1 MLRGLYTAH
10 TGLRN
15 EQNRMDILTNN
26 LANAS
31 TVGFKKEGSTSQPFR
46 EVLAVK
52 IKDSSVGLGAIQP
65 IGHSRLGVKIGEN
78 YTDFGQGP
86 FRITD
91 NTYDLALSGSGFF
104 ALEYTDSAGE
114 TSTKYTRAGN
124 FTLTQDG
131 YLVNNDGMYVLDTQN
146 RRIQLDT
153 LTTDTKID
161 DAGNIFQNERQVA
174 QIQVADFE
182 DYDYLEK
189 FGDTFFQPV
198 EGATPMDGTA
208 AVKSGVLEMSNM
220 SVISEMVNMI
230 SVTRAYES
238 NQKIVQ
244 TYDESL
250 EIAVTQLGRVQ

>member
-1 MLRGLYTAH
+1 M
-10 TGLRN
+10 
-15 EQNRMDILTNN
+15 
-26 LANAS
+26 
-31 TVGFKKEGSTSQPFR
+31 
-46 EVLAVK
+46 
-52 IKDSSVGLGAIQP
+52 
-65 IGHSRLGVKIGEN
+65 
-78 YTDFGQGP
+78 
-86 FRITD
+86 
-91 NTYDLALSGSGFF
+91 
-104 ALEYTDSAGE
+104 
-114 TSTKYTRAGN
+114 
-124 FTLTQDG
+124 TQDG

-161 DAGNIFQNERQVA
+161 DEGNIFQNERQVA

-198 EGATPMDGTA
+198 EGATPIDGTGE
-208 AVKSGVLEMSNM
+208 VKSGVLEMANM

-250 EIAVTQLGRVQ
+250 DIAVNQLGRIQ

>member
-31 TVGFKKEGSTSQPFR
+31 TVGFKKEGATSQPFR

-52 IKDSSVGLGAIQP
+52 VKDSSVGLGTVQP

-78 YTDFGQGP
+78 YTDYTQGS

-104 ALEYTDSAGE
+104 ALEYINGEGE

-124 FTLTQDG
+124 FTLTQEG
-131 YLVNNDGMYVLDTQN
+131 YLVNNDGMYVLDAQN

-153 LTTDTKID
+153 LTDARID
-161 DAGNIFQNERQVA
+161 DDGRIFQNEREVA

-198 EGATPMDGTA
+198 EGATLTEGTA
-208 AVKSGVLEMSNM
+208 EVKSGVLEMSNM

-230 SVTRAYES
+230 SVTRAYEA

-250 EIAVTQLGRVQ
+250 DIAVTQLGRVQ

>member
-31 TVGFKKEGSTSQPFR
+31 TVGFKKEGATSQPFR

-52 IKDSSVGLGAIQP
+52 VKDSSVGLGTVQP

-78 YTDFGQGP
+78 YTDYTQGS

-104 ALEYTDSAGE
+104 ALEYTNSEGE

-124 FTLTQDG
+124 FTLTQEG
-131 YLVNNDGMYVLDTQN
+131 YLVNNDGMYVLDAQN

-153 LTTDTKID
+153 LTDARID
-161 DAGNIFQNERQVA
+161 DDGRIFQNEREVA

-198 EGATPMDGTA
+198 EGATLTEGTA
-208 AVKSGVLEMSNM
+208 EVKSGVLEMSNM

-230 SVTRAYES
+230 SVTRAYEA

-250 EIAVTQLGRVQ
+250 DIAVTQLGRVQ